1 MCELFTCALGV
12 KGSKN
17 EDKYLRLPFH
27 VGRNKRRAFDYLQ
40 VRISN
45 PKKKKAYNFG
55 KVVGFLLVVKGIDK
69 KSCPKL

>member
-45 PKKKKAYNFG
+45 PKKKKSLQLWKGSRFSIGG
-55 KVVGFLLVVKGIDK
+55 KRY
-69 KSCPKL
+69 